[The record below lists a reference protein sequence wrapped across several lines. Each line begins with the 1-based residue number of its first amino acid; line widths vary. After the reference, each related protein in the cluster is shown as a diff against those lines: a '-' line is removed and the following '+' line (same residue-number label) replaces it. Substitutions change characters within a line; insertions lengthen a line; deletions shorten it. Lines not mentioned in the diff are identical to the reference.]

1 MGLSN
6 WVHNTNVRVARSPVG
21 KWFRLEGSGHPLER
35 KGSYFFTEIRAGL
48 ATFFAMAYIIS
59 VNSTITSA
67 TGGTCVCPAED
78 MGDFCATNV
87 EYALCT
93 QEVKRDLVTATAAIA
108 ALSTFCMGLFANLPI
123 ALAPGMGLNAY
134 FAYTVVGVR
143 GTGMVSYSTALTA
156 VFVEGWV
163 FLGLTLIGMRQWL
176 ARALPKSIKLAT
188 GVGIG
193 LYLALIGLTYS
204 AGIGLIQGAS
214 DTPIELAGCIE
225 SEFDKVTGLCH
236 SYAKMRSPTMWIGI
250 FCGGILTVLLMMY
263 RIKGA
268 IIIGILLVSII
279 SWPRTTPVT
288 YFPYTDLGTSQFDF
302 FKQVVTFH
310 PIKHTLSAQDWSLS
324 GKGGQFGLAFITFL
338 YVDIL
343 DTTGTMYSMARF
355 AGAINEETQ
364 DFEGSAIAYMVDA
377 ISISIGS
384 LLGSPP
390 VTAFVES
397 GAGISEGGKTG
408 LTSCVTGI
416 AFFIAVFFAPIFA
429 SIPPWATGCTL
440 VIVGAMMAQAAA
452 DINWRYYGDAI
463 PAFLTIAIM
472 PFTYS
477 IAYGLIAG
485 ITSYITLNGFAW
497 CLEKISGG
505 RIVPPNKDESDPWS
519 WKVKGGLLPPWVK
532 RAARGKKDFWKADE
546 EYAEP
551 RVASGEAVSSS
562 SSSVERVPLEK
573 SREPTAAAMKSE

>member
-1 MGLSN
+1 MGFKS
-6 WVHNTNVRVARSPVG
+6 WIHDTNLRVARSPVG
-21 KWFRLEGSGHPLER
+21 RWFRLENSGHPKER
-35 KGSYFFTEIRAGL
+35 KCSFFFTELRAGL

-59 VNSTITSA
+59 VNSNITSE
-67 TGGTCVCPAED
+67 TGGTCICPAESMED
-78 MGDFCATNV
+78 HCATNT
-87 EYALCT
+87 EYLLCV

-134 FAYTVVGVR
+134 FAYTVVGVH
-143 GTGMVSYSTALTA
+143 GAGMIPYRVALTA

-163 FLGLTLIGMRQWL
+163 FFGLTLIGMRQWL
-176 ARALPKSIKLAT
+176 ARALPASIKLAT
-188 GVGIG
+188 GCGIG

-204 AGIGLIQGAS
+204 AGIGLVQGAT
-214 DTPIELAGCIE
+214 DTPIELAGCVNAPQYL
-225 SEFDKVTGLCH
+225 DPDTGLCLN
-236 SYAKMRSPTMWIGI
+236 SEKMRSATMWVGI
-250 FCGGILTVLLMMY
+250 FCGGDSDC
-263 RIKGA
+263 A
-268 IIIGILLVSII
+268 IDDVS
-279 SWPRTTPVT
+279 RQ
-288 YFPYTDLGTSQFDF
+288 GMFDF

-310 PIKHTLSAQDWSLS
+310 PIKHLLVAQDWDIS
-324 GKGGQFGLAFITFL
+324 GHGSQFGLAFITFL

-355 AGAINEETQ
+355 AGAIDERTQ
-364 DFEGSAIAYMVDA
+364 DFEGSAAAYMVDA

-408 LTSCVTGI
+408 LTSCMTGI
-416 AFFIAVFFAPIFA
+416 AFFISVFFAPIFA

-440 VIVGAMMAQAAA
+440 VIVGALMAKAAA

-485 ITSYITLNGFAW
+485 ILSYTILNGTAW
-497 CLEKISGG
+497 ILEKASGG
-505 RIVPPNKDESDPWS
+505 RIVPPNRDESDPWS
-519 WKVKGGLLPPWVK
+519 WKVPGGMFPPWVK
-532 RAARGKKDFWKADE
+532 RAAKGQKDFWRRDE
-546 EYAEP
+546 ENLGSDSPESL
-551 RVASGEAVSSS
+551 ASVQQDHLTIG
-562 SSSVERVPLEK
+562 K
-573 SREPTAAAMKSE
+573 RESNINL

>member
-1 MGLSN
+1 MGYSS
-6 WVHNTNVRVARSPVG
+6 WIHDTNLRVARSPVG
-21 KWFRLEGSGHPLER
+21 RWFRLENSGHPRER
-35 KGSYFFTEIRAGL
+35 KGSFFFTEMRAGL

-59 VNSTITSA
+59 VNANITSI

-78 MGDFCATNV
+78 CSTNS
-87 EYALCT
+87 EYLLCV
-93 QEVKRDLVTATAAIA
+93 QEVKRDMVTATAAIA
-108 ALSTFCMGLFANLPI
+108 ALSTFSMGLFANLPI

-134 FAYTVVGVR
+134 FAYTVVGPY
-143 GTGMVSYSTALTA
+143 GSGMIPYRVALTA

-163 FLGLTLIGMRQWL
+163 FLGLTLMGMRQWL
-176 ARALPKSIKLAT
+176 ARALPASIKLAT

-204 AGIGLIQGAS
+204 AGIGLVQGGV
-214 DTPIELAGCIE
+214 DTPIELAGCTNAPQYLN
-225 SEFDKVTGLCH
+225 DDGLCK
-236 SYAKMRSPTMWIGI
+236 SSAKMRSPTMWIGI
-250 FCGGILTVLLMMY
+250 FCGGFLTALLMMY
-263 RIKGA
+263 RVKGA
-268 IIIGILLVSII
+268 VIIGILLVSII

-288 YFPYTDLGTSQFDF
+288 YFPYTDLGTSMFDF

-310 PIKHTLSAQDWSLS
+310 PIKHTLAAQEWDIS
-324 GKGGQFGLAFITFL
+324 GHGSQFGLAFITFL

-355 AGAINEETQ
+355 AGAIDERTQ
-364 DFEGSAIAYMVDA
+364 DFEGSAVAYMVDA

-408 LTSCVTGI
+408 LTSCMTGF
-416 AFFIAVFFAPIFA
+416 AFFISVFFAPIFA
-429 SIPPWATGCTL
+429 SIPAWATGCTL
-440 VIVGAMMAQAAA
+440 VIVGALMAKSAA

-485 ITSYITLNGFAW
+485 ILSYILLNGIAW
-497 CLEKISGG
+497 TLEKVSGG

-519 WKVKGGLLPPWVK
+519 WKLPGGILPPWVK
-532 RAARGKKDFWKADE
+532 RAARGQKDFWRRDE
-546 EYAEP
+546 ESPELQLEESGSFNSSQQE
-551 RVASGEAVSSS
+551 RVAIEKGHKSGN
-562 SSSVERVPLEK
+562 P
-573 SREPTAAAMKSE
+573 

>member
-1 MGLSN
+1 
-6 WVHNTNVRVARSPVG
+6 
-21 KWFRLEGSGHPLER
+21 
-35 KGSYFFTEIRAGL
+35 
-48 ATFFAMAYIIS
+48 MAYIIS

-67 TGGTCVCPAED
+67 TGGTCVCPEESMSD
-78 MGDFCATNV
+78 NCATNA

-93 QEVKRDLVTATAAIA
+93 QEVNRDLVTATAAIA

-143 GTGMVSYSTALTA
+143 GTGLVSYSTALTA

-176 ARALPKSIKLAT
+176 ARALPSSIKLAT
-188 GVGIG
+188 GCGIG
-193 LYLALIGLTYS
+193 LYLALIGLTYD
-204 AGIGLIQGAS
+204 AGIGLVQGAS
-214 DTPIELAGCIE
+214 STPIELAGCA
-225 SEFDKVTGLCH
+225 SQYFDPETGLCM
-236 SYAKMRSPTMWIGI
+236 SSEKMRNPTMWIGI
-250 FCGGILTVLLMMY
+250 FCGGILTALLMMY

-268 IIIGILLVSII
+268 VIIGILLVSII

-288 YFPYTDLGTSQFDF
+288 YFPYTELGTSKFDF
-302 FKQVVTFH
+302 FKKVVTFH
-310 PIKHTLSAQDWSLS
+310 PIKHILVAQDWDLS

-338 YVDIL
+338 VCDTHNCTQELDTNRLQYVDIL

-355 AGAINEETQ
+355 AGTIDEKTQ

-408 LTSCVTGI
+408 LTSCTTGI
-416 AFFIAVFFAPIFA
+416 AFFISVFFAPIFA

-440 VIVGAMMAQAAA
+440 VIVGALMAKAAA
-452 DINWRYYGDAI
+452 EINWRYYGDAI

-485 ITSYITLNGFAW
+485 ITSYITLNGIAW
-497 CLEKISGG
+497 IIEKVSGG

-519 WKVKGGLLPPWVK
+519 WKLKGGFLPPWVN
-532 RAARGKKDFWKADE
+532 RAAHGKKDFWRPDE
-546 EYAEP
+546 EYAEQRVDEGESGSLASSGE
-551 RVASGEAVSSS
+551 RVA
-562 SSSVERVPLEK
+562 LEK
-573 SREPTAAAMKSE
+573 GQEPSDARPVKSL